1 MDDQARLSEMR
12 FLAQFD
18 AEQWMAYLGS
28 GCGRLAGHQP
38 PADLMLEKQPIQF
51 VRHAFPGNPARL
63 RPEPLPISAGGDPC
77 VSLEEIAEK
86 GDILIT
92 DRITDLLHC
101 AMIAL

>member
-51 VRHAFPGNPARL
+51 V
-63 RPEPLPISAGGDPC
+63 
-77 VSLEEIAEK
+77 
-86 GDILIT
+86 
-92 DRITDLLHC
+92 
-101 AMIAL
+101 

>member
-1 MDDQARLSEMR
+1 MQSMDGASRGRRWEAGGTSTSCGPHAREAANTIR
-12 FLAQFD
+12 EVTQF
-18 AEQWMAYLGS
+18 
-28 GCGRLAGHQP
+28 
-38 PADLMLEKQPIQF
+38 PA
-51 VRHAFPGNPARL
+51 NPARL

-92 DRITDLLHC
+92 DRITDLLHG

>member
-18 AEQWMAYLGS
+18 AQLGS
-28 GCGRLAGHQP
+28 GGGRLAGHQP
-38 PADLMLEKQPIQF
+38 RADLMLEKQPIQF
-51 VRHAFPGNPARL
+51 VKSRISGKPARL

-101 AMIAL
+101 AMIGL